1 MESKKQIEISPSWGQ
16 KEFPKVTKKLLN
28 ADTLKDVEAI
38 VLSEIQMYNY
48 KGYVIYVPVLYA
60 RDKVDGT
67 RLDDYELACLNDIN
81 LITIC
86 KKIDEELKD
95 GK

>member
-1 MESKKQIEISPSWGQ
+1 MENKKQIYISSSWGQ

-28 ADTLKDVEAI
+28 ADTLKDVEAT
-38 VLSEIQMYNY
+38 VVSEIQMYTY
-48 KGYVIYVPVLYA
+48 KGHVIYVPVLYA
-60 RDKVDGT
+60 KDKVDGT
-67 RLDDYELACLNDIN
+67 RLYDYELECLNDIN